1 MKKYR
6 FLTFIFDVPVVALF
20 SLYIIYQ
27 FNKGEANS
35 LRGFIISAIFI
46 GIIPLLAWTHL
57 LKHPGDYNGER
68 KISFILDALSYPIGF
83 ILLVVSK
90 SDKIF
95 IALGLSYLLNVIFLF
110 TVNKFVYKVSGHSSG
125 IAGPATALTI
135 INGYKG
141 ALAFLLLIPVY
152 ISKIKLDDHTF
163 MQLAVGGITSILIT
177 CISFALVGVL

>member
-27 FNKGEANS
+27 FNKGEAAA

-46 GIIPLLAWTHL
+46 GIIPMLAWTYL

-68 KISFILDALSYPIGF
+68 KISFIIDALSYPIGF

-141 ALAFLLLIPVY
+141 MLAFLLFLPVY
-152 ISKIKLDDHTF
+152 ISKIKLGDHTF
-163 MQLAVGGITSILIT
+163 MQLAAGGTTSILIT
-177 CISFALVGVL
+177 CISFAVAGVL

>member
-6 FLTFIFDVPVVALF
+6 FLTFVFDVPVVALF

-27 FNKGEANS
+27 FNKGGANS
-35 LRGFIISAIFI
+35 LRGFTISAIFI

-83 ILLVVSK
+83 TLLVITK
-90 SDKIF
+90 SNKIF

-110 TVNKFVYKVSGHSSG
+110 AVNKFAYKVSGHSSG

-135 INGYKG
+135 ITDKG
-141 ALAFLLLIPVY
+141 MLAFLLLIPVY
-152 ISKIKLDDHTF
+152 ISKRKLGDHTF

-177 CISFALVGVL
+177 CISFAVVGVL